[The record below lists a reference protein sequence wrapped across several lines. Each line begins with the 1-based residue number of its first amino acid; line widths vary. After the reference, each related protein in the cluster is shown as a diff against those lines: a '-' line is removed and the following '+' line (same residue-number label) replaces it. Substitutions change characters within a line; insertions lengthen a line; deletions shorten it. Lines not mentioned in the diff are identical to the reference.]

1 MRKSIINIII
11 LAVSI
16 INVVLCGILVF
27 AIVPAMS
34 STNKM
39 VNSICKLIDLDLEGK
54 ELEENEGVIP
64 IDKIVVHDIA
74 DEMTITL
81 KNGQDGKTHYAIV
94 KVSISMNS
102 AHEDYATYSAVVPTQ
117 ESLIKNKVIEII
129 SQYTIEEARA
139 YTEVVTNDMLKALQ
153 EMYQSDFII
162 GINFRSLTFS

>member
-39 VNSICKLIDLDLEGK
+39 VNSICKLIDLELEGK
-54 ELEENEGVIP
+54 ELAENEGVIP

-81 KNGQDGKTHYAIV
+81 KNGQDGKTHYVIV
-94 KVSISMNS
+94 KVSILMNS
-102 AHEDYATYSAVVPTQ
+102 AHEDYSTYSAVLPTQ
-117 ESLIKNKVIEII
+117 ESLIKSKVIEIM
-129 SQYTIEEARA
+129 SRYTLEEARG
-139 YTEVVTNDMLKALQ
+139 YQNVVTEDILKALKD
-153 EMYQSDFII
+153 MYKSDFII
-162 GINFRSLTFS
+162 DVNFRELTFS

>member
-39 VNSICKLIDLDLEGK
+39 VNSICKLIDLDIEGSK
-54 ELEENEGVIP
+54 LEEDDGVIP

-81 KNGQDGKTHYAIV
+81 KNGSDNKTHYVIV
-94 KVSISMNS
+94 EVSVLMNS
-102 AHEDYATYSAVVPTQ
+102 AHEDYATYSTVLPTQ
-117 ESLIKNKVIEII
+117 ESLIKSKVIEII
-129 SQYTIEEARA
+129 GKYTLEEAKG
-139 YTEVVTNDMLKALQ
+139 YQKVVAEDILKALQ

-162 GINFRSLTFS
+162 DVNFRKLTFS